1 MAELSGKDSLYRRIY
16 VAVARVPRGRV
27 VTYGQIA
34 HKVTG
39 ATPRVVGYAMAA
51 LPDRSTVPWHRVV
64 NHRGGI
70 SPRSGGD
77 GAWVQRALLEAE
89 GIRFRDNGCMDLE
102 RYRWSGRLQRDS
114 GRLQRKKHGK

>member
-1 MAELSGKDSLYRRIY
+1 MVKTSGKDSLYRRIY
-16 VAVARVPRGRV
+16 AAVLRVPRGRV

-34 HKVTG
+34 RGVKG

-51 LPDRSTVPWHRVV
+51 LPERSGVPWHRVV

-77 GAWVQRALLEAE
+77 GEWVQRLLLEKE
-89 GIRFRDNGCMDLE
+89 GVRFRDNGCMELE
-102 RYRWSGRLQRDS
+102 RYRWSGRS
-114 GRLQRKKHGK
+114 KKVTHGK

>member
-1 MAELSGKDSLYRRIY
+1 MAESSGKNSLYRRIY
-16 VAVARVPRGRV
+16 TAVRRVPRGRV

-34 HKVTG
+34 RAVTG
-39 ATPRVVGYAMAA
+39 ATPRVVGYAMSA
-51 LPDRSTVPWHRVV
+51 LPDRSEVPWHRVV

-89 GIRFRDNGCMDLE
+89 GVRFKDNGCMDLE
-102 RYRWSGRLQRDS
+102 RYQWVGRS
-114 GRLQRKKHGK
+114 RKVTYGK

>member
-1 MAELSGKDSLYRRIY
+1 MVKSSGKDSLYRRIY
-16 VAVARVPRGRV
+16 RAVERVPRGRV

-34 HKVTG
+34 RAVTG

-51 LPDRSTVPWHRVV
+51 LPDRSEVPWHRVV

-77 GAWVQRALLEAE
+77 GAWLQRALLEAE

-102 RYRWSGRLQRDS
+102 RYQWMGRP
-114 GRLQRKKHGK
+114 RKVKHGK